1 MRSEHSAA
9 APSPGPPERGAA
21 GSATAVAHPN
31 IALIK
36 YWGKRDEGLVLPW
49 TSSLSMTLDVFPT
62 TTRVRLES
70 GSGHDTVAL
79 NGVPATGETL
89 RRVTAFL
96 QLVRERAGS
105 GRRAVVETHNTVPT
119 GAGLAS
125 SASGFAALAVA
136 AAAVYGLGLDAGGL
150 SRLARRGSGSAS
162 RSVFG
167 GFAVWH
173 AGADT
178 GTAAEADLGSYA
190 EPVPAA
196 DLDPALVVAVVDAG
210 PKTVSSREAMRRTV
224 DTSPLFG
231 PWAVSGK
238 DDLAEMRAALR
249 RGDIDAVGEI
259 AERNALGMHATM
271 LAARPAVRYL
281 SPATVTVLDS
291 VLRLRRDGIA
301 AYATMDAGPNV
312 KVLCRRA
319 DAERV
324 AGAVR
329 DAVPGGTVL
338 VAGPGPGA
346 RLLGEGA

>member
-1 MRSEHSAA
+1 M
-9 APSPGPPERGAA
+9 PGGPRADAVA
-21 GSATAVAHPN
+21 GVTAVAHPN
-31 IALIK
+31 IALVK
-36 YWGKRDEGLVLPW
+36 YWGKRDERLILPW
-49 TSSLSMTLDVFPT
+49 TDSLSMTLDVFPT
-62 TTRVRLES
+62 TTRVRLDATAGRDEVTL
-70 GSGHDTVAL
+70 D
-79 NGVPATGETL
+79 GVPATGEAA
-89 RRVTAFL
+89 RRVGAFL
-96 QLVRERAGS
+96 ELVRERA
-105 GRRAVVETHNTVPT
+105 RLPWRAVVDSRNTVPT

-136 AAAVYGLGLDAGGL
+136 AAAAYGLDLDAGGL

-173 AGADT
+173 AGSPGATGAAAD
-178 GTAAEADLGSYA
+178 AGSYA

-196 DLDPALVVAVVDAG
+196 GGLDPALVVAVVDAG

-224 DTSPLFG
+224 DTSPLYR
-231 PWAVSGK
+231 PWAASSRA
-238 DDLAEMRAALR
+238 DLAAMRAALG
-249 RGDIDAVGEI
+249 RGDLEAVGEI

-281 SPATVTVLDS
+281 SPATVTVLDR
-291 VLRLRRDGIA
+291 VLQLRREGVA

-319 DAERV
+319 DARRV
-324 AGAVR
+324 AAAVGE
-329 DAVPGGTVL
+329 AVPAARVL

-346 RLLGEGA
+346 RLLDGTGR